1 MGNAEGT
8 QRQREAIYQQLEKD
22 YIIEEHPL
30 YKDNEELKLLSERST
45 AKNYL
50 LRIITTNSDHQAKN
64 LQKMLQNRV
73 NQEQPRSVM
82 KLDKFLSYSLDYNCG
97 GIKIFYLIFAM
108 NHAISLS
115 SQIGKRCVSKKY
127 FSEKEL
133 IEGMENLVGGLI
145 WLRKYHVGDKIV
157 HSNIFNKTVYY
168 SCEDGEGNFQLGD
181 PIVFPLPPGVTEK
194 YPSP

>member
-64 LQKMLQNRV
+64 L
-73 NQEQPRSVM
+73 
-82 KLDKFLSYSLDYNCG
+82 
-97 GIKIFYLIFAM
+97 
-108 NHAISLS
+108 
-115 SQIGKRCVSKKY
+115 
-127 FSEKEL
+127 
-133 IEGMENLVGGLI
+133 
-145 WLRKYHVGDKIV
+145 
-157 HSNIFNKTVYY
+157 
-168 SCEDGEGNFQLGD
+168 
-181 PIVFPLPPGVTEK
+181 
-194 YPSP
+194 